1 MPVVI
6 VGLGIVLR
14 FGVAFG
20 LRWLWIVTVGAFLG
34 WLASRFIRISIAR
47 HHPLR
52 GIGNAI
58 LTVNR
63 NIERSL
69 DLAVI
74 ASEAAAVLLF
84 NAIGHQL
91 ERVGYDLATFA
102 VAAAQRVSSLTIE
115 IPKVAH
121 RAGRAAAAA
130 MAASLLAH
138 YIRKLTVAVHH
149 QTARIGHL
157 EHAVYA
163 RLRLLAR
170 GIDRL
175 RVRVIP
181 AIRARVGRAEARVG
195 RLERRLAAEIRARG
209 RAVAGAGTIVG
220 AAAVAAALSRLG
232 LRWLR
237 CSNVNRAGKAIC
249 GMNSSLLTEL
259 LLDVAL
265 LGIAFDLEEFARDCQ
280 SVTGETTRIIRGI
293 VD

>member
-34 WLASRFIRISIAR
+34 WLASRFIRVSIAR

-52 GIGNAI
+52 GLGNAI

-181 AIRARVGRAEARVG
+181 AIRARVGRLEARIG
-195 RLERRLAAEIRARG
+195 RLERRLTREIRARG
-209 RAVAGAGTIVG
+209 RTVAGAGTIVG

-237 CSNVNRAGKAIC
+237 CGNVTRAGRAVC
-249 GMNSSLLTEL
+249 GMNSDLLSSL
-259 LLDVAL
+259 LLDIAVLEVA
-265 LGIAFDLEEFARDCQ
+265 FNLEEFVRDLQ
-280 SVTGETTRIIRGI
+280 EITGDTAGVIHRF